1 MDYAQLQADRQ
12 TISLAA
18 RLLRDQAVQDD
29 YAGLERKD
37 LAFAAA
43 LVLDE
48 LARHVRDLDAD
59 LRERVVAACRSL
71 VDGRETPARVRPDEL
86 H

>member
-1 MDYAQLQADRQ
+1 MDHAQLQADRD
-12 TISLAA
+12 TIIAAA
-18 RLLRDQAVQDD
+18 RWLRDQAIQDD
-29 YAGLERKD
+29 YAGLTRKD

-59 LRERVVAACRSL
+59 LRGRVVAACQSL
-71 VDGRETPARVRPDEL
+71 LDGQETAGPGSA
-86 H
+86 